1 MILVTKRQVSAFLF
15 LWEATEHGTKPWTG
29 VVRVE
34 GIGPENVT
42 DCLHNLRRKGA
53 IDWKSTIPRT
63 YRVLVNLKD
72 LNVQERKVVQGVNS
86 GGDHSECC
94 GGRLRDSGAFM
105 EAVKAAGLKPPA
117 ELKLKPGTL
126 YTKGRPDTNARTL

>member
-1 MILVTKRQVSAFLF
+1 MILVTRRQVSAFLT
-15 LWEATEHGTKPWTG
+15 LWEATEHGKKPWTG
-29 VVRVE
+29 VVRVD
-34 GIGPENVT
+34 GMAQENVG

-53 IDWKSTIPRT
+53 LDWRMTIPRT
-63 YRVLVNLKD
+63 YRVMVKLEALS
-72 LNVQERKVVQGVNS
+72 VQERKVCQGVTS
-86 GGDHSECC
+86 GDSSECR